1 MTDLQWN
8 RLVSVVNGDA
18 QSALPVGFIIDSPWL
33 PNWYGIT
40 LLDYF
45 SSDELWLRANLAA
58 IERFPTVMFLPGFW
72 SEYGMCTEPSA
83 FGAKCVFW
91 KNEFPFADKV
101 IHHPEDIDSLTMPN
115 PETDGLLP
123 FMLNRLIKTQPAIHD
138 AGHRI
143 RFSVSRGPLNI
154 ASFLMGATELMM
166 AMMMEPDRIHRLMRI
181 ITDFLKRWHDLQ
193 RQTFPDIDGILMLD
207 DIVGFVGEDDFLTFG
222 FPYIKEI
229 YDAAPS
235 KVKFFHSDTDF
246 RASVRHYPDMGVNL
260 YNPGIQMGINE
271 IKEVTDNRLTV
282 LGSIP
287 PRDVL
292 AAGTP
297 EQVERE
303 TALLLNG
310 LKDKSRVILS
320 CAGGM
325 PPGVTTEN
333 ICVMLRMLRAN

>member
-1 MTDLQWN
+1 
-8 RLVSVVNGDA
+8 
-18 QSALPVGFIIDSPWL
+18 
-33 PNWYGIT
+33 
-40 LLDYF
+40 
-45 SSDELWLRANLAA
+45 
-58 IERFPTVMFLPGFW
+58 
-72 SEYGMCTEPSA
+72 
-83 FGAKCVFW
+83 
-91 KNEFPFADKV
+91 
-101 IHHPEDIDSLTMPN
+101 MPN

-123 FMLNRLIKTQPAIHD
+123 FMLNRLAKAQPAIES

-166 AMMMEPDRIHRLMRI
+166 AIVMEPDRIHRLMRI
-181 ITDFLKRWHDLQ
+181 ITDFLKRWHELQ
-193 RQTFPDIDGILMLD
+193 RQTLPDIDGILMLD

-229 YDAAPS
+229 YDATPS
-235 KVKFFHSDTDF
+235 KVKFFHNDADF
-246 RASVRHYPDMGVNL
+246 RVSVKYYPDMGVNL

-271 IKEVTDNRLTV
+271 IKEATENRLTV

-297 EQVERE
+297 EQVKQA
-303 TALLLNG
+303 TSILLHEVR
-310 LKDKSRVILS
+310 DKSRLILS

-325 PPGVTTEN
+325 PPGVTSDQ
-333 ICVMLRMLRAN
+333 IRALIDYCL